1 MHTCSRLKLNE
12 AVAVEFD
19 DQGREDIRYLA
30 HQIEEAI
37 MYISMCIIVTSIYIV
52 T

>member
-1 MHTCSRLKLNE
+1 MHTCGRLKLNE
-12 AVAVEFD
+12 AVEFD

-30 HQIEEAI
+30 HQIGEAI
-37 MYISMCIIVTSIYIV
+37 MCISMCIIVTSIYVV

>member
-1 MHTCSRLKLNE
+1 MRDFSKGLGCKNQRE
-12 AVAVEFD
+12 
-19 DQGREDIRYLA
+19 EDIRYLA

-37 MYISMCIIVTSIYIV
+37 MCISMCIIVTSIYVV

>member
-1 MHTCSRLKLNE
+1 MHTCGRSKLNE
-12 AVAVEFD
+12 AVEFD

-37 MYISMCIIVTSIYIV
+37 MYISVCIIVTSIYEV